1 MKTLNKRFIT
11 VLLISMITVVFIS
24 ASKHTSKDCSK
35 ALKHASDAQRHF
47 KDAKNAKNIKD
58 LHNSA
63 KKGMDAA
70 TDAEIAA
77 EKSTCDCDAAE
88 QAAQNSYNHGK
99 NAYKTDELELA
110 KEYATKASNAA
121 IELVSTLN
129 TCSAK

>member
-1 MKTLNKRFIT
+1 MKTHNKRFIT
-11 VLLISMITVVFIS
+11 ILLISMITVVFIS

-99 NAYKTDELELA
+99 NAYKTDEMALA
-110 KEYATKASNAA
+110 KQYASKAHESAVE
-121 IELVSTLN
+121 ISTALN
-129 TCSAK
+129 SCIK